1 MRRWRVASFVAAAAL
16 VVACSG
22 IKSQTNSFA
31 TLAEAQEAGAITS
44 GWIPEG
50 LPPGA
55 HDLREGH
62 VPGTR
67 HRWGLFEYPQTEE
80 ATLRGLLQP
89 DEIRGETGRS
99 EVPARIEWWP
109 LMLRGQLDTDRLATT
124 GVRMYRAKQGDLLY
138 AVNWNQGRAYY
149 WSPAAE

>member
-1 MRRWRVASFVAAAAL
+1 MRRQLVASFVAGAAF

-31 TLAEAQEAGAITS
+31 TLAEARQAGAISS

-62 VPGTR
+62 VPGTQQ
-67 HRWGLFEYPQTEE
+67 RWGLFEYPHAEE

-89 DEIRGETGRS
+89 DEVRGDIGRC
-99 EVPARIEWWP
+99 EAPARIEWWP
-109 LMLRGQLDTDRLATT
+109 VMLRGQLDADRLATT
-124 GVRMYRAKQGDLLY
+124 GVRVYRAKDGNLLF

-149 WSPAAE
+149 WLPAAQ